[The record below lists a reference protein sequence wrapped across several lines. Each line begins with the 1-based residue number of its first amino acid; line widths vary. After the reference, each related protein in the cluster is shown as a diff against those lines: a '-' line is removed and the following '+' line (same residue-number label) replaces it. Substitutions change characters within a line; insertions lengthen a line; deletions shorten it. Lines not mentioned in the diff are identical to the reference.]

1 MRGQDGV
8 TEGKEKEAVVGCKYR
23 LESIVE
29 LVEQQNENQVCCHGE
44 VTQKMVKQLAVLKS
58 DTLIDCENEVY
69 VCIKE
74 SNIR

>member
-1 MRGQDGV
+1 M
-8 TEGKEKEAVVGCKYR
+8 
-23 LESIVE
+23 L
-29 LVEQQNENQVCCHGE
+29 CCHGE
-44 VTQKMVKQLAVLKS
+44 VTQKMVKQLVVLKS